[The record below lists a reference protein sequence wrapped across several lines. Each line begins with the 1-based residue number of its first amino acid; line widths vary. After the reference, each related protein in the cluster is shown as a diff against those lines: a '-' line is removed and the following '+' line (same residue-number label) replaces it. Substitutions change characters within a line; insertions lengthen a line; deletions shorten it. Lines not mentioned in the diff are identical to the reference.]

1 MDTVVLIKSYHS
13 PFSLPTKILFVN
25 SKSNSCLPNF
35 LFLYADFSKS
45 LNFFSFFNTY
55 PRRLSCPKRNEGD
68 FRVGAEAEGG
78 CAAEADV
85 DVEGLAVT
93 VVAAGCLFECDG
105 CRSPAENLDLCVVGV
120 T

>member
-1 MDTVVLIKSYHS
+1 MDTLVLIKSYHS
-13 PFSLPTKILFVN
+13 PSSLPAKILFVN
-25 SKSNSCLPNF
+25 SKSNRCLTNF

-45 LNFFSFFNTY
+45 LNFFFFLNTY

-68 FRVGAEAEGG
+68 FGVGTEAEGG

-93 VVAAGCLFECDG
+93 VVAAGCIFECD
-105 CRSPAENLDLCVVGV
+105 
-120 T
+120 